1 MDGKIILKAM
11 ACCAALTIGPSVK
24 THASSA
30 TAPTIQNRTIAFA
43 MTYRAWAVQQT
54 PEKSEC
60 PNGLN
65 DGNREQF
72 KIQFPDDGS
81 KRTEMETRLRREGDQ
96 WFPGAGPD
104 GFVFHEA
111 GGKIAKGLNLD
122 GRVDAEDFTSPDGVK
137 GVDNQLHRAIGC
149 IANYRAPDG
158 SFYMFELQDLR
169 GLNFNRTLI
178 EVTEVDDLVND
189 ADVTLK
195 TYRGLDSL
203 LTDASGAIFPGGTQR
218 IDGRFAKDFEQTF
231 KGKIVDGVL
240 TTEAKDLVLPW
251 SGVFDTNSIQVLRG
265 AKFELRMSQKEA
277 HGVIGAYVDIDAFR
291 THLNTTW
298 STHHQSY
305 GQTSSP
311 SLSRA
316 IRRLADGVPDAN
328 TGTMTGISAA
338 IDVQFSQ
345 VYIIHP
351 PKRIA
356 RSGDRDA
363 PDAEI
368 PALGR

>member
-1 MDGKIILKAM
+1 MNTRALKAA
-11 ACCAALTIGPSVK
+11 ACCAGLCLAVGTMSWAKAAEVPPL
-24 THASSA
+24 
-30 TAPTIQNRTIAFA
+30 QNRSIAFV

-96 WFPGAGPD
+96 WFPGASSD

-111 GGKIAKGLNLD
+111 GGKISKGLNLD
-122 GRVDAEDFTSPDGVK
+122 GRVDADDFTSPDGVK

-178 EVTEVDDLVND
+178 ELTDVDDLVND
-189 ADVTLK
+189 PDVTLK

-203 LTDASGAIFPGGTQR
+203 LNDASGAIFPGGTQR
-218 IDGRFAKDFEQTF
+218 VDGRFAKDFEQTF
-231 KGKIVDGVL
+231 RGKIVDGVL

-265 AKFELRMSQKEA
+265 AKFELRVGQKEA
-277 HGVIGAYVDIDAFR
+277 QGVIGAYVDIDAFR

-316 IRRLADGVPDAN
+316 IRRLADGVPDAK

-338 IDVQFSQ
+338 IDVQFAQ
-345 VYIIHP
+345 VYLVHP
-351 PKRIA
+351 PKRVA
-356 RSGDRDA
+356 RGDDRDV
-363 PDAEI
+363 PGAEI